1 MPEHAFT
8 DIRDIAPKAW
18 DAICELAGGEDR
30 VSEKSKMW
38 SHGFIVNLGTVEGEG
53 KVIGPKELDNWH
65 VDGDFFGACRGLTGS
80 GEYVADGDD
89 STLSGFP

>member
-8 DIRDIAPKAW
+8 DIRDVAPKAW

-30 VSEKSKMW
+30 VSKKSKMW

-65 VDGDFFGACRGLTGS
+65 VDGDFFGACLEPVR
-80 GEYVADGDD
+80 
-89 STLSGFP
+89 